1 MRESKEPRLSDLRE
15 CVTGDTLVVLR
26 DGRRVPIRTLVGEQP
41 EVVATTPTGRLTT
54 AQSDLV
60 WAVGSKP
67 VFEVRLASGRSIRA
81 TAEHRL
87 FGASGWQRVKD
98 VAVGDRLAIA
108 RRLPEPENPDIWP
121 DDHVVL
127 LGQLIG
133 DGSYLNNAPMRYTTA
148 SEENSRAVTDAAV
161 HGFGCRVI
169 RYAGRRAWHQLMIA
183 GNGNRWHPAG
193 VNAWLRAL
201 GIFGQR
207 SHQKRIPEA
216 AFRLSN
222 RQIALLLRHLWAT
235 DGTINLPSEG
245 AAGIHYAT
253 NSSGLATDVAALLLR
268 LGIVARITVGRKLGY
283 RPSLMVGISGAAE
296 QLAFLERVG
305 AFGPR
310 VGPAQRLRSQLSG
323 IRPNT
328 NVDTLPATIWDRVRA
343 IMRMRSVSTR
353 QMAAIRGTSYGGT
366 GHFGFAPSR
375 RVVEEYAEIL
385 ASRELMAHATSDL
398 FWDRV
403 VSVKPAGLEEVFDL
417 TVPGPSNW
425 LADGIVSHNSGSLEQ
440 DSDLVVMLW
449 RDKEK
454 PGEDQDDSEGE
465 IVNLKLAKHRNGPT
479 GEIQLWFK
487 KRQTRFVSYA
497 GERYAEAG

>member
-1 MRESKEPRLSDLRE
+1 
-15 CVTGDTLVVLR
+15 
-26 DGRRVPIRTLVGEQP
+26 VGQQP

-87 FGASGWQRVKD
+87 FGAGGWQRVKD

-108 RRLPEPENPDIWP
+108 RRLPEPEDPEVWP

-148 SEENSRAVTDAAV
+148 SEENSRAVTEAAV
-161 HGFGCRVI
+161 HSFGARVV
-169 RYAGRRAWHQLMIA
+169 RYAGRRGWHQLMIA

-193 VNAWLRAL
+193 VNAWLRDL

-222 RQIALLLRHLWAT
+222 GQIGLLLRHLWAT
-235 DGTINLPSEG
+235 DGTISLQRNHVPSVQ
-245 AAGIHYAT
+245 YST
-253 NSSGLATDVAALLLR
+253 NSPGLAQDVAALLLR
-268 LGIVARITVGRKLGY
+268 LGIVARITLARKVGY
-283 RPSLMVGISGAAE
+283 RPSHLVGISGLQE
-296 QLAFLERVG
+296 LRTFLDTVG
-305 AFGPR
+305 AYGPK
-310 VGPAQRLRSQLSG
+310 VAGAERLREHLRDG
-323 IRPNT
+323 RPNT
-328 NVDTLPATIWDRVRA
+328 NVDTLPKTIWNVVKDVMRA
-343 IMRMRSVSTR
+343 RSTSTR
-353 QMAAIRGTSYGGT
+353 HIAALRGTVYAGN

-375 RVVEEYAEIL
+375 KVLEEYAEIL
-385 ASRELMAHATSDL
+385 ASRELMAIATSDL

-403 VSVKPAGLEEVFDL
+403 VGVTPAGVEEVFDL
-417 TVPGPSNW
+417 TVPGPANW
-425 LADGIVSHNSGSLEQ
+425 LADGILSHNSGSLEQ

-449 RDKEK
+449 REKEK